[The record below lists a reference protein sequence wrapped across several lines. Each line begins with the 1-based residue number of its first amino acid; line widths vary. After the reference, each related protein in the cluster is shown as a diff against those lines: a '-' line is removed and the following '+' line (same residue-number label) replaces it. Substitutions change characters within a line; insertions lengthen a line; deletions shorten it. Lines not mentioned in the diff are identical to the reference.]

1 VHWVDG
7 GLTDL
12 DNLVLLC
19 WRHHHAVHEV
29 GYTMR
34 FAAGALTVWRPE
46 GTVLQSDALPLAD
59 GTEIM
64 AKNKALD
71 LTITPDSVSA
81 KWDGWPIDY
90 DGAVEGLLWLED
102 RHRREVDA
110 RPASL

>member
-1 VHWVDG
+1 
-7 GLTDL
+7 
-12 DNLVLLC
+12 
-19 WRHHHAVHEV
+19 
-29 GYTMR
+29 MR

-102 RHRREVDA
+102 RHRREVEA